1 MAYKRQ
7 IAYFDL
13 LEDGQKK
20 GNAGFCKW
28 EQRNDYH
35 VLAVSIG
42 GLPGDISENTGVY
55 TKTGNMLGSL
65 KVIGGRA
72 EAAYQLDENGC
83 DWCQELVSIH
93 IPLSKGKELMAE
105 FQSVEKKQR
114 EHEAQSQAESGIM
127 AKKDIIE
134 NSKPMDMVLTIMEKI
149 GKASEEVKRGADSQV
164 QPTTQMQEQ
173 PKIQMQEQ
181 SRIQVQ
187 EQPKIQV
194 QEQSRFQVQ
203 VQPQLEPELQMEA
216 RLELDPTPKSLWD
229 RLASTHVK
237 MRPFGTQTEYY
248 RMALEDIYLLKEECH
263 ILRNNQFL
271 LHGYYNYHYLILG
284 KKDNKEDQYWLG
296 VPGIY
301 HEREKMA
308 ARMYGFEKFE
318 GAKPNYGVG
327 DLGYY
332 LISAE

>member
-13 LEDGQKK
+13 LENGQKK

-28 EQRNDYH
+28 EQRNNYH

-72 EAAYQLDENGC
+72 EATYQLDENGC
-83 DWCQELVSIH
+83 DWCQELISIH
-93 IPLSKGKELMAE
+93 IPLSKDKELMAE
-105 FQSVEKKQR
+105 FQSVKKEQR
-114 EHEAQSQAESGIM
+114 EHESQSKPESGIM
-127 AKKDIIE
+127 VEKDILE
-134 NSKPMDMVLTIMEKI
+134 NSKPMDMVRTIMEKI
-149 GKASEEVKRGADSQV
+149 GKASEDVKREPDLQV
-164 QPTTQMQEQ
+164 QPTT
-173 PKIQMQEQ
+173 
-181 SRIQVQ
+181 
-187 EQPKIQV
+187 QV

-203 VQPQLEPELQMEA
+203 VQPQPEPELQMVA
-216 RLELDPTPKSLWD
+216 RFELDPTPKSLWD

-237 MRPFGTQTEYY
+237 MHPFGTQTEYY

>member
-1 MAYKRQ
+1 MIKLR
-7 IAYFDL
+7 D
-13 LEDGQKK
+13 
-20 GNAGFCKW
+20 
-28 EQRNDYH
+28 
-35 VLAVSIG
+35 
-42 GLPGDISENTGVY
+42 
-55 TKTGNMLGSL
+55 
-65 KVIGGRA
+65 
-72 EAAYQLDENGC
+72 
-83 DWCQELVSIH
+83 
-93 IPLSKGKELMAE
+93 
-105 FQSVEKKQR
+105 
-114 EHEAQSQAESGIM
+114 SQ
-127 AKKDIIE
+127 KKDIKE

-203 VQPQLEPELQMEA
+203 VQPQLEPELQMET

-271 LHGYYNYHYLILG
+271 LHGYYNYKHLILG
-284 KKDNKEDQYWLG
+284 PANGQKSAFFIG
-296 VPGIY
+296 VPGNFY
-301 HEREKMA
+301 KQEVNA
-308 ARMYGFEKFE
+308 ARMFGFEYFE
-318 GAKPNYGVG
+318 NGGNKVEVG
-327 DLGYY
+327 DFGYY
-332 LISAE
+332 MKKVKL